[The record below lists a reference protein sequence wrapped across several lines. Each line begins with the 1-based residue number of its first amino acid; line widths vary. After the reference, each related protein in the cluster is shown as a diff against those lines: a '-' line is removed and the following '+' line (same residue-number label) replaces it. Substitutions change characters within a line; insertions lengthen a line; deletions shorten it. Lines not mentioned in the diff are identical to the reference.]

1 MDEPTM
7 RRLAARL
14 TFLEQVVQDV
24 VLTTVMDS
32 PDPDARLAALR
43 AKTMDK
49 VRHALR
55 VPPGTSD
62 EGVEIALGVQA
73 EMFVYGEDYFDAL
86 RHNLR
91 VWRCS
96 GP

>member
-14 TFLEQVVQDV
+14 TFLEQLVQD
-24 VLTTVMDS
+24 LTLSTVMDS
-32 PDPDARLAALR
+32 PDPDARRAVLR

-49 VRHALR
+49 VRQALR
-55 VPPGTSD
+55 VPPGTSE

-73 EMFVYGEDYFDAL
+73 EMLVYGEDYFDVL
-86 RHNLR
+86 QHNLSVAR
-91 VWRCS
+91 RR
-96 GP
+96 